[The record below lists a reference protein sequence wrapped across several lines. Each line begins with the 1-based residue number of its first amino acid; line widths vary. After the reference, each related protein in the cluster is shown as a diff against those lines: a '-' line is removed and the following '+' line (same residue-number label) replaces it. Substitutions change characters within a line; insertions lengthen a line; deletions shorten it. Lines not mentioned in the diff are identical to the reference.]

1 VPNGKN
7 ELSYSIKIIAM
18 AEKIPAI
25 LSWSGGKDC
34 AYALY
39 KLLQEAKYEVK
50 YLLSIFNEETRVL
63 NMHRVPEAL
72 IEQQAAATGISLLKV
87 FVSDSS
93 NHTYEKQLARAI
105 EQVTAE
111 NIYHIIFGD
120 LFLQDLRKY
129 REVSMQKLGMN
140 CVFPIW
146 QMPSKLLMN
155 DFIEKGFKAIT
166 CCIDAAKLP
175 KEFIGR
181 RLEQSFIN
189 ELPKGIDPC
198 GENGEYH
205 SFCYDAPY
213 FRTPVT
219 IECGRIY
226 FKPLELKTLD
236 KAGSAS
242 VVQGYW
248 FCEIAGIKE

>member
-1 VPNGKN
+1 
-7 ELSYSIKIIAM
+7 M

-39 KLLQEAKYEVK
+39 KVLQQAQYEVK
-50 YLLSIFNEETRVL
+50 YLLSIFNEETRAL
-63 NMHRVPEAL
+63 NMHQVPGAL
-72 IEQQAAATGISLLKV
+72 IEQQAAATGIPLLKV

-93 NHTYEKQLARAI
+93 NNTYEKRLARAM
-105 EQVTAE
+105 ELVKAA
-111 NIYHIIFGD
+111 NIHHIIFGD
-120 LFLQDLRKY
+120 LFLQDLRQY

-146 QMPSKLLMN
+146 QMPPGLLMK
-155 DFIEKGFKAIT
+155 DFIEKDFKAIT

-181 RLEQSFIN
+181 RIDQSFLN
-189 ELPKGIDPC
+189 NLPAGIDPC

-205 SFCYDAPY
+205 SFCYDAPC
-213 FRTPVT
+213 FNNPVGV
-219 IECGRIY
+219 EKGRIY
-226 FKPLELKTLD
+226 FKPLELKTMD
-236 KAGSAS
+236 KAGSNS

-248 FCEIAGIKE
+248 FCELMPAKEESI